1 MEVFIKL
8 LETIEKGSIDNQI
21 TITNVDLF
29 IKAWKRE
36 AESLQLRKADVSG
49 SPSFKE
55 QLLNDFIPR
64 VEAMKEKE
72 RLHLHWLIDNE
83 APLDFIQLSQKYYNH
98 FSQRIKEYHEYAE
111 RL

>member
-1 MEVFIKL
+1 MITEKTS
-8 LETIEKGSIDNQI
+8 LENENEPSCLG
-21 TITNVDLF
+21 V
-29 IKAWKRE
+29 
-36 AESLQLRKADVSG
+36 VSG

-64 VEAMKEKE
+64 IEAMKEKE

-98 FSQRIKEYHEYAE
+98 FSQRIKEYQEYAE
-111 RL
+111 RLEHYR

>member
-49 SPSFKE
+49 SLNNKLKIEFKSWDY
-55 QLLNDFIPR
+55 QCADGCCTLFGCDVFLNDEKLDEQHADDHVNALNAILPKLGYE
-64 VEAMKEKE
+64 VEI
-72 RLHLHWLIDNE
+72 LN
-83 APLDFIQLSQKYYNH
+83 N
-98 FSQRIKEYHEYAE
+98 
-111 RL
+111 